1 MLTRQR
7 PSLLTFEDE
16 KEFNQAKTYLS
27 TNGYTMHQAGTNQF
41 RFVWKD
47 IEYKIK

>member
-7 PSLLTFEDE
+7 PSLLTFDDE

-27 TNGYTMHQAGTNQF
+27 TNGINIYQAGTNQF
-41 RFVWKD
+41 RY
-47 IEYKIK
+47 II